1 MKRILVLNGY
11 ACKSWIWNE
20 INSSLK
26 NHYKFD
32 LIEWPNEKISEFHD
46 FDSYVQWV
54 TNKVFN
60 TYDKYDIIM
69 GHSMGGLI
77 AIYLAKKFPKKIKD
91 IILVES
97 FVTPP
102 KKFFQNLIHDKV
114 SQETIDQVDKMLK
127 EEKNFYS
134 KELPNQFREL
144 DLTEI
149 VRALPCN
156 IHAIYGD
163 RGVQDTEGVI
173 SELKWNKLIKDKI
186 NVCSIHNSC
195 HFPMLENPM
204 EFNEKLSAI
213 LKLK

>member
-11 ACKSWIWNE
+11 ACKSWIWDE
-20 INSSLK
+20 INSNIK
-26 NHYKFD
+26 GQYKLD
-32 LIEWPNEKISEFHD
+32 IVEWPNGKVSTFHD
-46 FDSYVQWV
+46 FDSYVRWITSEV
-54 TNKVFN
+54 LN

-77 AIYLAKKFPKKIKD
+77 ALYLAKKFPEKIKD

-102 KKFFQNLIHDKV
+102 NKFFQNLIHDEV
-114 SQETIDQVDKMLK
+114 SQDTINRVDKMLTK
-127 EEKNFYS
+127 EKKFYS

-149 VRALPCN
+149 LRTLPCN

-163 RGVQDTEGVI
+163 RGVHDTVGVT
-173 SELKWNKLIKDKI
+173 SELKWNEYIKEKVK
-186 NVCSIHNSC
+186 VCSIHNSC

-204 EFNEKLSAI
+204 EFNEKLSTI